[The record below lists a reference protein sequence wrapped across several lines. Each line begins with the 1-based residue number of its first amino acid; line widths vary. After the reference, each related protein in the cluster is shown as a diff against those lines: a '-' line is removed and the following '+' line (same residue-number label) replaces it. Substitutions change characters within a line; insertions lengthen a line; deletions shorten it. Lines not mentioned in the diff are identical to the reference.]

1 LHGPHQQTSL
11 SRIIGMRRAALLLI
25 PCVLA
30 AASFEADARARSGRQ
45 EVVPA
50 ENRVIPAD
58 GDIPGCQD
66 TSVLGQVSAKFAEK
80 EARFWN
86 SSLTITAYEQIQ
98 RIAWRPWGLDYI
110 PRRFCTATATISDGT
125 KRRIDYSVREDL
137 GIAGAVWG
145 VHFCVHGL
153 DRNYANAPACRM
165 ARP

>member
-1 LHGPHQQTSL
+1 MVRVSETSL
-11 SRIIGMRRAALLLI
+11 CGSFDMRWAAFLLVS
-25 PCVLA
+25 CALA
-30 AASFEADARARSGRQ
+30 ASLPAEARSRGGRQ

-58 GDIPGCQD
+58 GEIPGCQD

-80 EARFWN
+80 EARFWS
-86 SSLTITAYEQIQ
+86 SSLTITAYEHIK

-125 KRRIDYSVREDL
+125 RRRIDYSVREDL
-137 GIAGAVWG
+137 GIVGAVWG

-153 DRNYANAPACRM
+153 DRNYANAPSCRM